1 MAELPGPYGRPPMD
15 EPMHATPTADLE
27 LEQRLDAYARARL
40 SIAPEAAARIRER
53 VMQDARRNLGGP
65 GTVSSLAVAR
75 AGAPD
80 LSNPAARARLR
91 RTGALLLAATL
102 AIGVFGGAAAAAQP
116 GGPLYGASVW
126 VEMITLPGDPA
137 ERAVA
142 ELRRLETRLSEIQ
155 AAARRGDRGA
165 VAAAIAAYGA
175 IADEALD
182 GAGADAAA
190 LDHLKL
196 ALDRHLSVLQAVA
209 ATAPEQAS
217 EAIQRNIDR
226 AVQRNDATLEK
237 IVARTPPP
245 SAGGANQGA
254 GGNQGGGAN
263 PGGAANPADGNGGT
277 ATSEPPKT
285 QKPDDP
291 TGPVATPDPTKKP
304 KPTPKPDPTPAE
316 AAPTDH
322 PGGHGPGQS
331 PPAGNNR
338 P

>member
-1 MAELPGPYGRPPMD
+1 MD
-15 EPMHATPTADLE
+15 EPMHATPTADME

-40 SIAPEAAARIRER
+40 SIAPDAAARIRER
-53 VMQDARRNLGGP
+53 VMHDARRNLGGP
-65 GTVSSLAVAR
+65 RTVSSLAFAR
-75 AGAPD
+75 AGAPG
-80 LSNPAARARLR
+80 LNHPAARARLR
-91 RTGALLLAATL
+91 RSGALLLAATL

-137 ERAVA
+137 QRAVA
-142 ELRRLETRLSEIQ
+142 ELRRLETRLGEIGR
-155 AAARRGDRGA
+155 AARRGDRGA
-165 VAAAIAAYGA
+165 VAAAIGAYGA
-175 IADEALD
+175 IADEALA
-182 GAGADAAA
+182 GAGADATA

-209 ATAPEQAS
+209 ASAPQQAS

-226 AVQRNDATLEK
+226 AVQHNDATLEK
-237 IVARTPPP
+237 IVARTPAPN
-245 SAGGANQGA
+245 AGGANQGA

-263 PGGAANPADGNGGT
+263 PGGAANPAGGNGST
-277 ATSEPPKT
+277 ATAEPPKT

-291 TGPVATPDPTKKP
+291 TGPAATPDPTKKP

-322 PGGHGPGQS
+322 PGGGHGPGQS

>member
-1 MAELPGPYGRPPMD
+1 MD
-15 EPMHATPTADLE
+15 EPMHATPTADME

-40 SIAPEAAARIRER
+40 SITPDAAARIRER

-65 GTVSSLAVAR
+65 GTVSSLAAAR
-75 AGAPD
+75 AGAPG
-80 LSNPAARARLR
+80 LRHTAARARLR
-91 RTGALLLAATL
+91 RSGALLLAAAL
-102 AIGVFGGAAAAAQP
+102 GVGVLGGTAAAAQP

-142 ELRRLETRLSEIQ
+142 ELRRLEARLGEIQ
-155 AAARRGDRGA
+155 AAAKRGDRGA

-175 IADEALD
+175 IADEALE
-182 GAGADAAA
+182 GAGTDGPA

-196 ALDRHLSVLQAVA
+196 ALDRHLAVLQAVA
-209 ATAPEQAS
+209 ATAPAQAS

-226 AVQRNDATLEK
+226 AVLHNDATLEK

-245 SAGGANQGA
+245 NAGGANQG
-254 GGNQGGGAN
+254 GGGAN
-263 PGGAANPADGNGGT
+263 PGGATNPAGGDGGAAT
-277 ATSEPPKT
+277 AEPPKA
-285 QKPDDP
+285 QNPDDP
-291 TGPVATPDPTKKP
+291 TSPAVTPDPTKKP

-316 AAPTDH
+316 AAPTPTTAH
-322 PGGHGPGQS
+322 PGGGGGHDPGQS